1 MKTRAAVL
9 WEVDQPWSVEEIE
22 LDPTRKGEVLVKMGA
37 AGLCHSDEHVVTGA
51 TIVPPEVEEIF
62 GRGILPII
70 GGHEGAGVVVEV
82 GEGVTSVAVGDHVAA
97 SFIPSCGKC
106 HYCLTGRHNLCDM
119 GMLLF
124 TGGMMTDQVNR
135 HHAKDQDL
143 WTFCK
148 LGTFAEHILVAEQ
161 SLVKIDQEIP
171 FIAAALVSC
180 GVATGWGSAINRA
193 EVKPG
198 DTVVVVGAGGVG
210 INAVQAA
217 RHAGASQIIAVDPVE
232 FKRESAQKLG
242 ATHTAAS
249 MEEAMP
255 MVTEL
260 TAGRMADSSIVTIG
274 RVEGEH
280 LQPAMALV
288 GKDATV
294 VITGMGSMSQID
306 AQISLFELTMYNKQI
321 RGSVFGSQPP
331 QVAIPKLLD
340 LYRKGQLKLD
350 ELVTQTYTLDQ
361 INEGYQDMRDG
372 KNIRGVITFD

>member
-22 LDPTRKGEVLVKMGA
+22 LDPPRKGEVVVKMGA

-51 TIVPPEVEEIF
+51 LFAPPEVVEQF
-62 GRGILPII
+62 GRGFLPMV

-97 SFIPSCGKC
+97 AFIPSCGKC
-106 HYCLTGRHNLCDM
+106 HYCLTGRPNLCDM
-119 GMLLF
+119 GALLF
-124 TGGMMTDQVNR
+124 VPGMMTDQVDR
-135 HHAKDQDL
+135 HHAKGQDL
-143 WTFCK
+143 LTMCK

-161 SLVKIDQEIP
+161 SLVKIDKEYAFIP
-171 FIAAALVSC
+171 AALVSC
-180 GVATGWGSAINRA
+180 GVATGWGSAVNRA

-198 DTVVVVGAGGVG
+198 DTVVVIGVGGVG
-210 INAVQAA
+210 SSAVQGA
-217 RHAGASQIIAVDPVE
+217 RHAGAAQIIAVDPVE
-232 FKRESAQKLG
+232 FRREYAQKLG

-260 TAGRMADSSIVTIG
+260 TAGRMADSSIITIG
-274 RVEGEH
+274 HIEGEH

-294 VITGMGSMSQID
+294 VVTGMGAMDQID

-321 RGSVFGSQPP
+321 RGSIFGSQPP
-331 QVAIPKLLD
+331 QDVIPKLLD